1 MTRNIDTLTPVF
13 ILRTML
19 SVGERL
25 SISIQRAIERE
36 MYMLEMNTTLE

>member
-1 MTRNIDTLTPVF
+1 MRNIDTLTTVF
-13 ILRTML
+13 TLRTML

-25 SISIQRAIERE
+25 SISIQRATERE